1 MRVEWSGISP
11 QMLSHL
17 SGIWIQ
23 FVAIQTEQITCY
35 IHILCD
41 ISLNFTTIVIH
52 LTSNPLNLSLSSS
65 SDKPSE
71 SHISQLTPFCCR
83 SALPSHIFNYDF
95 IHNIR
100 QFIEGDGGG
109 FPFLVCNFHFARRR
123 WERRPHE
130 KHRHTQKKK
139 LEKERE
145 QRRQLTEKQ
154 EIRNWIKNNRK
165 CCHMIYS

>member
-41 ISLNFTTIVIH
+41 IFLNFTTIVIH

-100 QFIEGDGGG
+100 QFVEGDGGD
-109 FPFLVCNFHFARRR
+109 FHFWCAIFISPDDDENDDHMKNIDIQR
-123 WERRPHE
+123 
-130 KHRHTQKKK
+130 KKNK
-139 LEKERE
+139 GKERTAPTIDWKAGN
-145 QRRQLTEKQ
+145 QKLNK
-154 EIRNWIKNNRK
+154 K
-165 CCHMIYS
+165 